1 MRLLRLV
8 LAVLVFGCCAERSVA
23 STNAIPWR
31 IPAYTLT
38 ARAMPVRQALET
50 FGVAEGVPVLLS
62 AAAGGVVSGDFK
74 DVPALEFL
82 ERIVTINNLVWY
94 YDGATIY
101 VYGASEVT
109 TVMLELK
116 YMKAG
121 ELQKVLGEFGILD
134 DRYPIRSAQND
145 ELIMVSGPPRYVEL
159 VAEMI
164 ARADKLREIRTFNE
178 VEVRL
183 FPLTYTWAD
192 NVTLSV
198 SSSESTVP
206 IKGVA
211 QLLEEI
217 TKAEAADHV
226 ADGTNGMSAAE
237 LQRARMGLEFK
248 PTILA
253 ENRMNAVVV
262 RDVAT
267 RMPMYERLIKQLDK
281 PQKLVDISITTI
293 ELSKDDAFDWQL
305 SLSAHGRSS
314 EDDDATHQAGAGNN
328 VDNLMTPDAL
338 AGKGLS
344 GSYSYVGKNVE
355 IGASVAA
362 LKTKGKTRG
371 ISRTSVLTMN
381 NLAASITDTQAYN
394 ARVTGERVASLQ
406 NVSAGTMFRFKPR
419 AVKPVATNV
428 SHRIWLTLEVQ
439 DGGFENVKVDGMPMT
454 RSTTLMTQAVMNE
467 GESLVLAGYLR
478 DVEGESTWG
487 VPWLRDLPFIG
498 WLFGG
503 ASDVKQTVQ
512 RFFILTP
519 HVIEVAGPETASDQV
534 VRHRDV
540 TEADDFTEEA
550 DASDDRRRLRN
561 QNRAERRKIAEE
573 RTEDRLRQRKI
584 EIERDANDR
593 SLERRKLHDDQ
604 KELRKQWK
612 DDFYRRSREYDESR
626 KAKPAPTKEPA
637 VKDGKLGS

>member
-1 MRLLRLV
+1 MRLLRTV
-8 LAVLVFGCCAERSVA
+8 LAALVIGCCGRLVA

-50 FGVAEGVPVLLS
+50 FGVAQGVPVLMS
-62 AAAGGVVSGDFK
+62 EAAGGVVSGDFK
-74 DVPALEFL
+74 DVPAQEFL

-94 YDGATIY
+94 YDGATLY
-101 VYGASEVT
+101 VYGASEIT
-109 TVMLELK
+109 TAMLELK

-121 ELQKVLGEFGILD
+121 ELQKILGEFGILD
-134 DRYPIRSAQND
+134 DRYPIRSAQDD

-164 ARADKLREIRTFNE
+164 TRADRLREIRTFNE

-217 TKAEAADHV
+217 TKVAAADRA

-237 LQRARMGLEFK
+237 LQRVRMGLEFK
-248 PTILA
+248 PTILP
-253 ENRMNAVVV
+253 ENRLNAVMV
-262 RDVAT
+262 RDVVT
-267 RMPMYERLIKQLDK
+267 RMPMYERLIKMLDK
-281 PQKLVDISITTI
+281 PQKLVEISITTI
-293 ELSKDDAFDWQL
+293 ELSKEDALDWQM
-305 SLSAHGRSS
+305 SLAVHGRSS

-344 GSYSYVGKNVE
+344 GSYAYIGKNIE
-355 IGASVAA
+355 IGASLAA
-362 LKTKGKTRG
+362 LKSDGKTRG

-406 NVSAGTMFRFKPR
+406 SVSAGTMFRFKPR
-419 AVKPVATNV
+419 AVKPLATNAT
-428 SHRIWLTLEVQ
+428 HRIWLTLEVQ
-439 DGGFENVKVDGMPMT
+439 DGGFESAKVDGMPMT
-454 RSTTLMTQAVMNE
+454 RTTTLMTQASINE

-478 DVEGESTWG
+478 DVEGEAGWG
-487 VPWLRDLPFIG
+487 IPFLRDIPWIG
-498 WLFGG
+498 WIFGG
-503 ASDVKQTVQ
+503 QSTVKETVQ
-512 RFFILTP
+512 RFFVMTP
-519 HVIEVAGPETASDQV
+519 RVIEITGPDTAIDQV
-534 VRHRDV
+534 SEQRDLEEIDDIS
-540 TEADDFTEEA
+540 EALEGVDDE
-550 DASDDRRRLRN
+550 RKLRE
-561 QNRAERRKIAEE
+561 QNKKERREIRKEQ
-573 RTEDRLRQRKI
+573 TEDRLERRKA
-584 EIERDANDR
+584 EIKRDAKDR
-593 SLERRKLHDDQ
+593 SLERKKVRDDLEKDRREWKEDFERREEEYERQ
-604 KELRKQWK
+604 K
-612 DDFYRRSREYDESR
+612 
-626 KAKPAPTKEPA
+626 A
-637 VKDGKLGS
+637 VTKDGKLIKLEF

>member
-1 MRLLRLV
+1 MRLLRMALAALV
-8 LAVLVFGCCAERSVA
+8 IGCCAERSVA

-31 IPAYTLT
+31 IPTYTLT

-62 AAAGGVVSGDFK
+62 EAAGGVVSGDFK
-74 DVPALEFL
+74 DMPAMEFL
-82 ERIVTINNLVWY
+82 DRIVTINNLVWY
-94 YDGATIY
+94 YDGATLY
-101 VYGASEVT
+101 VYGASEGT
-109 TVMLELK
+109 TAMLELK

-121 ELQKVLGEFGILD
+121 ELQNILGEFGILD

-192 NVTLSV
+192 DVTLSV
-198 SSSESTVP
+198 PSSESTVP

-217 TKAEAADHV
+217 TKVDSADRV

-237 LQRARMGLEFK
+237 FRRARMGLEFK
-248 PTILA
+248 PTILP
-253 ENRMNAVVV
+253 ENRMNAVMV

-281 PQKLVDISITTI
+281 PQKLVEISITTI
-293 ELSKDDAFDWQL
+293 ELSKNDAFDWQM
-305 SLSAHGRSS
+305 SLGVHGRSS
-314 EDDDATHQAGAGNN
+314 SDADATHQAGAGNN

-344 GSYSYVGKNVE
+344 GAYSYIGKNFE
-355 IGASVAA
+355 LSASLAA
-362 LKTKGKTRG
+362 LKSDGKTRG

-406 NVSAGTMFRFKPR
+406 SVSAGTMFRFKPR
-419 AVKPVATNV
+419 AVKPVATNAT
-428 SHRIWLTLEVQ
+428 HRIWLTLEVQ
-439 DGGFENVKVDGMPMT
+439 DGGFESAKVDGMPMT
-454 RSTTLMTQAVMNE
+454 RTTTLMTQATMNE

-478 DVEGESTWG
+478 DVEGDAGWG
-487 VPWLRDLPFIG
+487 IPLLRDIPWIG
-498 WLFGG
+498 WIFGG
-503 ASDVKQTVQ
+503 QSNVKETVQ
-512 RFFILTP
+512 RFFVMTP
-519 HVIEVAGPETASDQV
+519 RVIEITGPDTAIDQV
-534 VRHRDV
+534 SQQRDL
-540 TEADDFTEEA
+540 TEVDEISEALEGDDDERKIREQ
-550 DASDDRRRLRN
+550 DMK
-561 QNRAERRKIAEE
+561 ERRKIKEE
-573 RTEDRLRQRKI
+573 RTENHLERRKA
-584 EIERDANDR
+584 EIERDANNR
-593 SLERRKLHDDQ
+593 SLDRKKIRDDLEKDRKEWKEDFERREEEYERQ
-604 KELRKQWK
+604 K
-612 DDFYRRSREYDESR
+612 
-626 KAKPAPTKEPA
+626 A
-637 VKDGKLGS
+637 VTKDGKVIKLEF